1 MKNDNLDIKKI
12 REIVLL
18 SDEKIWGIT
27 SIKERTGKTYIAG
40 MVAEELNKIGKHT
53 LLFTIGD
60 SDLEDNCLV
69 FETLEEIEARI
80 EVEKEN
86 RLFHICMN
94 NPEKIDTFVFH
105 GKMEKL
111 LETCRQ
117 QYDYVIV
124 DTKSIENSGFSKS
137 VCMACDENLIVISKD
152 VEDGAETGKKIRQL
166 QEIGVKVS
174 GIIMNEYH
182 DKKIM
187 LKM

>member
-12 REIVLL
+12 REMMLL

-27 SIKERTGKTYIAG
+27 SVKERTGKTYIAS
-40 MVAEELNKIGKHT
+40 MVAEELNKIGKQT

-60 SDLEDNCLV
+60 SDSEGSCLV
-69 FETLEEIEARI
+69 FEEPE
-80 EVEKEN
+80 EVEEKLGAEN
-86 RLFHICMN
+86 QLFHICMN
-94 NPEKIDTFVFH
+94 NSKKIDTFVFDD
-105 GKMEKL
+105 KMEKL
-111 LETCRQ
+111 LETCRK

-124 DTKSIENSGFSKS
+124 DTKSIENSGFSKR
-137 VCMACDENLIVISKD
+137 VCMACDKNLIVVSKD
-152 VEDGAETGKKIRQL
+152 VEDGVETGKKIRQL
-166 QEIGVKVS
+166 QEIGVRVS

>member
-12 REIVLL
+12 REMILL

-27 SIKERTGKTYIAG
+27 SVKERTGKTYIAG

-53 LLFTIGD
+53 LLFTLGD
-60 SDLEDNCLV
+60 SGLDGNCLA
-69 FETLEEIEARI
+69 FEEPE
-80 EVEKEN
+80 EVESMLQEKKEN
-86 RLFHICMN
+86 KLCHICMN
-94 NPEKIDTFVFH
+94 NPDKIDTFVFH

-111 LETCRQ
+111 LEVCRH

-137 VCMACDENLIVISKD
+137 VCMACDENLIVVSKD
-152 VEDGAETGKKIRQL
+152 VEDGVETGKKIRQL